1 MWFMIIRGNTCFAG
15 YRSQETNT
23 NSGAVEHQLER
34 LAAGLAAGQGAGAG
48 GPGADAEAESQAGA
62 STVAGGRRQQQA
74 KQKAQ
79 VKPNWKGKHEVGGER
94 ERRALCAVVQGL

>member
-1 MWFMIIRGNTCFAG
+1 MD
-15 YRSQETNT
+15 Q
-23 NSGAVEHQLER
+23 QLER
-34 LAAGLAAGQGAGAG
+34 LAAGLGTGQGAGAG

-79 VKPNWKGKHEVGGER
+79 VKPNWKGKQEVGKEAGGVPYR
-94 ERRALCAVVQGL
+94 HVCRPAVVVGPLYP